1 MASTFAATRG
11 LVSPRASVWVVE
23 DQSLLRESLR
33 ELLAETPDLDCPL
46 AVATVEEAIAALGE
60 GATPDLVLMD
70 IGLPGASGIEGAEL
84 FAARVPGCR
93 VVILTVH
100 DEDEK
105 VFRAICAGASG
116 YLLKAVPAATLLAG
130 IRDVLAGGAAMSPP
144 IAARVLDRLAGK
156 DRRDAALAY
165 RLTPREQET
174 LELVVDGLPT
184 KAIASRLG
192 CSYGTIDTHI
202 RHIYEKLHVH
212 SRAAAVAKALREEIV
227 ARPESR
233 RGDSRGRGD

>member
-1 MASTFAATRG
+1 MAAPFAGARG
-11 LVSPRASVWVVE
+11 LLSPRASVWIVE
-23 DQSLLRESLR
+23 DQSLLRESLQ
-33 ELLAETPDLDCPL
+33 ELLADTADLECPL
-46 AVATVEEAIAALGE
+46 AVATVEEAVAALDA

-100 DEDEK
+100 DDDEK

-116 YLLKAVPAATLLAG
+116 YLLKAVPTATLLAG

-156 DRRDAALAY
+156 GRRDAALAY
-165 RLTPREQET
+165 RLTPRERET

-184 KAIASRLG
+184 KAIAARLG

-212 SRAAAVAKALREEIV
+212 SRAAAVAKALREDLV
-227 ARPESR
+227 ARPGARTSDP
-233 RGDSRGRGD
+233 GGPSD